1 VTARAPV
8 AAIELL
14 FAVIAFLLLWIEQSD
29 RRD

>member
-1 VTARAPV
+1 V

-29 RRD
+29 RRDSAANR